1 MSSLYR
7 RPTPFGAAL
16 LRITEGSARAA
27 FHDHPDWGIKAT
39 DRAARS
45 VAKRVAGTVAADW
58 PRLSAIA
65 AKAGMV
71 AKLDASF
78 SSASSGACGQ
88 PDDAQAGGGGQLAT
102 STTRAGM
109 VSQERPGPLARA
121 RLHGLQTAHKAV
133 AAMIGETKRAE
144 TAGAISTE
152 DAAARK
158 ATLIDALRIIK
169 RVIEGEGKPVFVRG
183 LPTRPSK
190 D

>member
-16 LRITEGSARAA
+16 LRIAEGSTRAA

-39 DRAARS
+39 DKAARS

-71 AKLDASF
+71 AKLDGTVMIPSSDASRINL
-78 SSASSGACGQ
+78 GR
-88 PDDAQAGGGGQLAT
+88 QAGGGARGPH
-102 STTRAGM
+102 STRAGM

-144 TAGAISTE
+144 TAGAISAE

-169 RVIEGEGKPVFVRG
+169 RVIEGESKSVFVR
-183 LPTRPSK
+183 LPKR
-190 D
+190 